1 MTWAVPTN
9 VCLPTRASR
18 PDTQRT
24 KRSPQLALPRPR
36 RVGREACP
44 DNGVTQSSW
53 RSSRRPSSFDEICQA
68 THEYAFGQ
76 RPLFGYSDA
85 PAWSLGAALRP
96 VAARVYGRSMAG
108 SSGVARR
115 SIAVMSLAGWQIA
128 GRMARHVLRRA
139 SCPRCPRAASL
150 FAGVGPDSGQW
161 RDRGRTGRTGPVV
174 PVPGSPGN
182 LWRGCER
189 WPCRSDFQGGTLSGA
204 CTAGGVA
211 GIGRGRPVA

>member
-1 MTWAVPTN
+1 MP
-9 VCLPTRASR
+9 SR
-18 PDTQRT
+18 
-24 KRSPQLALPRPR
+24 
-36 RVGREACP
+36 
-44 DNGVTQSSW
+44 
-53 RSSRRPSSFDEICQA
+53 RSSQLPKHAD
-68 THEYAFGQ
+68 Q
-76 RPLFGYSDA
+76 RIAVRGCDVRYSAESDA

-182 LWRGCER
+182 LWRGVNDGRADRISKVGQYPAHVRPGEYGHR
-189 WPCRSDFQGGTLSGA
+189 LRQ
-204 CTAGGVA
+204 AGGLAACRPRPWQQWDNETQLDSA
-211 GIGRGRPVA
+211 GLDGT